1 MTINALIYIKQGRC
15 LHKTKLLKDLS
26 WVKTYFYRQN
36 IKTLQTF
43 DFKNLLKWLISSIIF
58 LLSTFQALHGWNA
71 VFFHLATHHW
81 FISWYVAAVWWFHGL
96 IVTEMGF
103 LFWASFSFLFLPA
116 AFFQSSWFSAGRQ
129 QLAETS
135 NTHTVSGRCPGS

>member
-26 WVKTYFYRQN
+26 WVKTYFYCQN
-36 IKTLQTF
+36 IQTLQTF

-71 VFFHLATHHW
+71 VFF
-81 FISWYVAAVWWFHGL
+81 I
-96 IVTEMGF
+96 
-103 LFWASFSFLFLPA
+103 
-116 AFFQSSWFSAGRQ
+116 
-129 QLAETS
+129 
-135 NTHTVSGRCPGS
+135 